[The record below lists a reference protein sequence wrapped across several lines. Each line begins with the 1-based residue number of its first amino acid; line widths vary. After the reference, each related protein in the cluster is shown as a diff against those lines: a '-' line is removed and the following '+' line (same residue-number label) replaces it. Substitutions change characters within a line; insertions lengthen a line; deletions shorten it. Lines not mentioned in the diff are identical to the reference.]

1 MPQWVLA
8 LLALLV
14 TSLCHGAGAAKE
26 GDGAAAHLY
35 SVASSRQQRAQL
47 PAGAALLLR
56 DEPVEVVAPLLIA
69 GVAGKPATITCS
81 KDGPQAFIVRYGAGA
96 ATTSCQLGGC
106 TLIDPSQVT
115 QANCIWQLLVT
126 WMPFVRQTDSVML
139 THFLFTS
146 CR

>member
-14 TSLCHGAGAAKE
+14 ASLCHGAGAAKE

-56 DEPVEVVAPLLIA
+56 DEPVEVVAPLLVA

-96 ATTSCQLGGC
+96 ATATCQLGGC

-115 QANCIWQLLVT
+115 HANCIWQLLVT